1 MENLMYDFNR
11 MQYYR
16 RCYKYGV
23 DPLSPMCVSIEE
35 AVFPKQSYL
44 VPHAEIENANKN
56 GVIMIK
62 QEPRVLHVGDKV
74 IDRDT
79 DRIWEYV
86 VDKKTGNSFC
96 LKYVDTI
103 KRAPIEIGLRN
114 ESGRQEPVKK
124 IVPHPTNCKNC
135 GAVMNGYKCEY
146 CGTDYLEYE

>member
-1 MENLMYDFNR
+1 MNELMYDFNR
-11 MQYYR
+11 RQYYR
-16 RCYKYGV
+16 RCYEYGV
-23 DPLSPMCVSIEE
+23 DPLSPICLSIEE
-35 AVFPKQSYL
+35 AIFPKQSYL

-56 GVIMIK
+56 GVVMIK

-103 KRAPIEIGLRN
+103 KRAPVVIDVSAK
-114 ESGRQEPVKK
+114 SGETVTKK
-124 IVPHPTNCKNC
+124 IAPHPTNCKNC
-135 GAVMNGYKCEY
+135 GAVLNSYTCEY
-146 CGTDYLEYE
+146 CGTEYPKI